1 MDGRKAPFL
10 WNRYVWRL
18 NEKGVL
24 HLVGYDSPELVL
36 FHHKAVHLFVVL
48 VAEEKKA
55 LNNRIVQQ
63 ITIFVTNN
71 HIYACTGKLCR
82 FSKRNEIISKK
93 QLTNWSIS
101 YRLIVGR

>member
-10 WNRYVWRL
+10 CNRYVWRL

-71 HIYACTGKLCR
+71 H
-82 FSKRNEIISKK
+82 S
-93 QLTNWSIS
+93 SILLFQ
-101 YRLIVGR
+101 YVY